1 MKGNQL
7 KLGILMLKHDLKAK
21 DVAVILNKTPGSV
34 ARYTCGARRFS
45 DKHLATL
52 KDHLRR
58 SRMIE
63 EDLSA
68 EVFAGEYLEDWERIG
83 FVKCNE
89 LSNRPHI
96 ELIVSTKKLM
106 IFECGK
112 LEIREGGN
120 KITLY
125 DVSLCF
131 VLELIATIKND

>member
-68 EVFAGEYLEDWERIG
+68 EVFAGEYLEDWKELG
-83 FVKCNE
+83 FVEHGINF
-89 LSNRPHI
+89 LSNPM
-96 ELIVSTKKLM
+96 LTLKVGTKTLVLFAGGTLWITDK
-106 IFECGK
+106 
-112 LEIREGGN
+112 GN
-120 KITLY
+120 KITINN
-125 DVSLCF
+125 VSISN
-131 VLELIATIKND
+131 VEELISMFKK